1 MKTIRMGTPRTR
13 NTWTMLLM
21 AALGG
26 LYYYRRNGGS
36 VRNIASTV
44 FSKLGSLRGVI
55 DRVAPSVASHIPASR
70 GHSGVGTAVGS
81 KTTTTKRKFDT
92 SSYQLSV

>member
-26 LYYYRRNGGS
+26 LYYHRKNGGS
-36 VRNIASTV
+36 IRDITSTA

-55 DRVAPSVASHIPASR
+55 DRVAPSVAGHISSSQNDSVI
-70 GHSGVGTAVGS
+70 GSSVGARSSSV
-81 KTTTTKRKFDT
+81 
-92 SSYQLSV
+92 SSYQPSTTV

>member
-26 LYYYRRNGGS
+26 LYYHRKNGGS
-36 VRNIASTV
+36 LRGIASTA

-55 DRVAPSVASHIPASR
+55 DRVAPAVAGYIPSAQNDV
-70 GHSGVGTAVGS
+70 GVGARS
-81 KTTTTKRKFDT
+81 SSA
-92 SSYQLSV
+92 SSYQPSTTV